1 MKCGRTVLQIC
12 FLALAAVAMSASAGA
27 GESPAPDSP
36 TRVEVLELTGDLRA
50 PDPSLVRDERTGN
63 WYVFSTGDPLVGGGT
78 IQIRRSTDLH
88 NWTYVG
94 TVFNAIPAW
103 VTQAVPGV
111 TNLWA
116 PEVHVHG
123 GMFYL
128 YYAAS
133 TFGSNLS
140 VIGLATNR
148 TLDPDQWVDQGMV
161 AGSRVT
167 DDFNAIDPAV
177 IEGKDGTPYLAFGS
191 FWSGIRM
198 WTLQWPSGKLA
209 PGQGA
214 PLSLADRFV
223 PPNAIEAAELT
234 YHDGWFYLFV
244 SFDFCC
250 QGTNSTY
257 KIAVGRSRSPT
268 GPFFDK
274 IGTPLEHGGG
284 TVILSEQGT
293 QFGPGGESVY
303 GDWLAYH
310 YYDGTVNGDI
320 HLGIRKI
327 VWSKDG
333 WPIIANPIP
342 GL

>member
-12 FLALAAVAMSASAGA
+12 FLALAALAISASTGA

-36 TRVEVLELTGDLRA
+36 ARVEVLELTGDLRA
-50 PDPSLVRDERTGN
+50 PDPSLVRDELTGN

-116 PEVHVHG
+116 PEVHVHDG
-123 GMFYL
+123 VFYL

-161 AGSRVT
+161 AGSQAT

-284 TVILSEQGT
+284 TVLLSEQGT

-310 YYDGTVNGDI
+310 YYDGTANGDI

-333 WPIIANPIP
+333 WPIIANPIL